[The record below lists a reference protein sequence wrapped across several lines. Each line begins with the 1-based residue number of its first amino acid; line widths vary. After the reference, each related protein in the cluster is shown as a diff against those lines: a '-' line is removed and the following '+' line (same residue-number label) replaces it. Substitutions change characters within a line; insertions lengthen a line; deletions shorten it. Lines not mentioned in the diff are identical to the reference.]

1 MAAVSRIRTA
11 TVTLNV
17 ADFVEVEYAVTYS
30 PNDQRDNCGPE
41 LHQVVATVL
50 YVSGEGHDL
59 TAPAMR
65 EGPRGTG
72 RHHSHAAAW
81 ESVFWRLIDADD
93 VRDGVFES
101 LADAA
106 LCDPDN

>member
-1 MAAVSRIRTA
+1 MMRVRTA
-11 TVTLNV
+11 TVTLDV
-17 ADFVEVEYAVTYS
+17 AEHVEVEYAITYS
-30 PNDQRDNCGPE
+30 PNDPRDNGGPD

-50 YVSGEGHDL
+50 YVAGEVHDL

-81 ESVFWRLIDADD
+81 ESVFWRLIDTDD
-93 VRDGVFES
+93 VRDEVYSS

-106 LCDPDN
+106 LCDPAN